1 MIGEG
6 FPAELS
12 EDIAGL
18 VLSTR
23 RQADRISM
31 WTKTS
36 ADEAM
41 QKRIGCVAAPRGT
54 GCDFFLGGG
63 RGGLAGARPC
73 LDRATGRGCRHCS
86 RCSGCWAVC
95 LSAGLLL
102 VWSVAGACV
111 FSWCPNLWFGSP
123 SWVVVALC

>member
-54 GCDFFLGGG
+54 GCDFFFGGG
-63 RGGLAGARPC
+63 AGGVGRSAAVPRPRDWAG
-73 LDRATGRGCRHCS
+73 
-86 RCSGCWAVC
+86 
-95 LSAGLLL
+95 LSALFTLQRLLGCVL
-102 VWSVAGACV
+102 VCWSAAGVECRWCLCV
-111 FSWCPNLWFGSP
+111 QLVS
-123 SWVVVALC
+123 